1 MITMDN
7 TENQEQQQE
16 NQEPQAVAADAS
28 VLATVAVSQLMDDLD
43 KTNLTPQTILGIA
56 VNLTAQAYSKMWNNK
71 VPVDGSDFRV
81 GQFVVSIY
89 PALSKAAL
97 LKIKREE
104 KLAKKAKKA

>member
-1 MITMDN
+1 MNN

-16 NQEPQAVAADAS
+16 NQEPQAAAADAS
-28 VLATVAVSQLMDDLD
+28 VLATVAVSQLMDDLE

-97 LKIKREE
+97 LKIKRED
-104 KLAKKAKKA
+104 KLAKKSKKA